1 MGFAED
7 IAKVAEK
14 VRKYSDRLL
23 GEEATK
29 KALIEPFIQ
38 TLGYDITDPD
48 ELLPEFVAD
57 FATKV
62 KPLKKVDYAIA
73 INGSIVMLVEAKA
86 LNEKPEAHD
95 GQLAYYFNGLGSA
108 KVAIVTNGV
117 EYRFFTDLRAANKM
131 DVDPFFSFNV
141 LKHELK
147 DIENLKLFHRDN
159 FDAAAIGKQA
169 EEMIYVKGMT
179 QLIGN
184 LLRTPSKEFMRFL
197 LKEISN
203 LSPNYAIE
211 GQINDKRIAN
221 FEPIIK
227 KSLQNSLVELMTRS
241 ISQEMTQSHLG
252 DSVSAPD
259 ALPPEPEIQETQEEE
274 EPGAE
279 KIVAALEELEAVDR
293 IKAITNSSSQ
303 KQRDIGFKKV
313 TAYVGVH
320 AGKPGWWFLRLYLL
334 SKRKTIV
341 TRLTV
346 DEVQTLAPNFQV
358 EELSVTLGD
367 AKSRIII
374 SDISDLEKLSPLVLK
389 CFETEAL
396 KHSA

>member
-1 MGFAED
+1 MGFTED
-7 IAKVAEK
+7 VAKLSE
-14 VRKYSDRLL
+14 RIRRHSERNL

-29 KALIEPFIQ
+29 QALILPLIQ
-38 TLGYDITDPD
+38 TLGYDILEPE
-48 ELLPEFVAD
+48 ELLPEYVAD

-73 INGSIVMLVEAKA
+73 INKTIVMVVEAKA
-86 LNEKPEAHD
+86 CNEKPEAHD

-131 DVDPFFSFNV
+131 DADPFFSFNV
-141 LKHELK
+141 LKYEPK
-147 DIENLKLFHRDN
+147 DLENLKLFHREN
-159 FDAAAIGKQA
+159 FDATAIGKQA

-197 LKEISN
+197 LKEIGDF
-203 LSPNYAIE
+203 SPNYKIE
-211 GQINDKRIAN
+211 GQINDKRIAT

-227 KSLQNSLVELMTRS
+227 KSLQNSLVDLMTSS
-241 ISQEMTQSHLG
+241 INKEMNQDGEKVLVTATAP
-252 DSVSAPD
+252 SVQ
-259 ALPPEPEIQETQEEE
+259 EIQEEPEAEELE
-274 EPGAE
+274 VE
-279 KIVAALEELEAVDR
+279 KIVITAEELEAFDK
-293 IKAITNSSSQ
+293 IKTIADSSSQ
-303 KQRDIGFKKV
+303 KKQDIGFKKV

-334 SKRKTIV
+334 SKRKAIV
-341 TRLTV
+341 TRLAM
-346 DEVQTLAPNFQV
+346 DEVMVLAPGFEV
-358 EELSVTLGD
+358 EEMSATLGD

-374 SDISDLEKLSPLVLK
+374 SSSSDLDNLSSLVLK

-396 KHSA
+396 KH

>member
-1 MGFAED
+1 MGFNEDVAKLAER
-7 IAKVAEK
+7 IHKL
-14 VRKYSDRLL
+14 SDRSL

-29 KALIEPFIQ
+29 QAFILPFIQ
-38 TLGYDITDPD
+38 TLGYDILDPD
-48 ELLPEFVAD
+48 ELLPEYVAD

-73 INGSIVMLVEAKA
+73 INKTIVMVVEAKA
-86 LNEKPEAHD
+86 CNEKPEAHD

-131 DVDPFFSFNV
+131 DAEPFLSFNV
-141 LKHELK
+141 LRYEPK
-147 DIENLKLFHRDN
+147 DLENLKLFHRDN

-197 LKEISN
+197 LKEIGDF
-203 LSPNYAIE
+203 SPNHKIE
-211 GQINDKRIAN
+211 GQINDKRIAS

-227 KSLQNSLVELMTRS
+227 KSIQNSLVDLMTSS
-241 ISQEMTQSHLG
+241 INKEMNRNG
-252 DSVSAPD
+252 EREGIPEPFPD
-259 ALPPEPEIQETQEEE
+259 AQENQQVEEVEEIE
-274 EPGAE
+274 AE
-279 KIVAALEELEAVDR
+279 KIVTTPEELEAFEK
-293 IKAITNSSSQ
+293 IKTIADFSNQ
-303 KQRDIGFKKV
+303 KKQDIGFKKV
-313 TAYVGVH
+313 TAYLGVH
-320 AGKPGWWFLRLYLL
+320 TGKPGWWFLRLYLL
-334 SKRKTIV
+334 SKRKALV
-341 TRLTV
+341 TRIAV
-346 DEVQTLAPNFQV
+346 DEVMALAPDFQV
-358 EELSVTLGD
+358 EEMSATLGD

-374 SDISDLEKLSPLVLK
+374 SSISDLDKLSSLILK

-396 KHSA
+396 KH